1 MKYILPFFIYKKQKR
16 KVKAMEETPC
26 EKRARE
32 NEDEFDAVEI
42 RGIQA
47 GDNYRGDEDDAD

>member
-1 MKYILPFFIYKKQKR
+1 
-16 KVKAMEETPC
+16 MEETPC

-32 NEDEFDAVEI
+32 NEGEFDAVEI

-47 GDNYRGDEDDAD
+47 NNDYRGDEEDAD

>member
-1 MKYILPFFIYKKQKR
+1 
-16 KVKAMEETPC
+16 MEETPC

-32 NEDEFDAVEI
+32 FDAVEI

-47 GDNYRGDEDDAD
+47 DDDYRGDEEDAD